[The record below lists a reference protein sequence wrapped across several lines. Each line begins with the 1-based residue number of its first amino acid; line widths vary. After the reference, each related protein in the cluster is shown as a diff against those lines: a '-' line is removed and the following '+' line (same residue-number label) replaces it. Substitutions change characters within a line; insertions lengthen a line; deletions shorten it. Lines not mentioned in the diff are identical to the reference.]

1 MERQMTLDEKIQ
13 LANNLRKLPKEYMI
27 GVWEILTDK

>member
-1 MERQMTLDEKIQ
+1 MERAMNIDEKIQ
-13 LANNLRKLPKEYMI
+13 LAKNMRKLPKEYMV